1 MNYMINNEASKQM
14 AIEFAKWTIITRM
27 WQSDLTFKEMF
38 ECWVS
43 ELDNQATSE
52 IMNVTDD
59 VWEDEDG
66 NQYQVVNGRLFE
78 DE

>member
-27 WQSDLTFKEMF
+27 WQSDLTFEEMF

-43 ELDNQATSE
+43 EMDNQAADVD
-52 IMNVTDD
+52 MDAYDD
-59 VWEDEDG
+59 
-66 NQYQVVNGRLFE
+66 FE
-78 DE
+78 RQLEYMAGEYEE

>member
-27 WQSDLTFKEMF
+27 WQSDLTFEEMF

-43 ELDNQATSE
+43 ELDSQATSE
-52 IMNVTDD
+52 ITNVTDD
-59 VWEDEDG
+59 VWEDGDG

>member
-1 MNYMINNEASKQM
+1 
-14 AIEFAKWTIITRM
+14 M
-27 WQSDLTFKEMF
+27 WQSDLTFEEQF

-52 IMNVTDD
+52 ITNVTDD

-78 DE
+78 DA

>member
-1 MNYMINNEASKQM
+1 MNYMINDSASKQM

-27 WQSDLTFKEMF
+27 WQSDLTFEEMF
-38 ECWVS
+38 ECWTN

-52 IMNVTDD
+52 ITNVTDD
-59 VWEDEDG
+59 VWEDGDG

>member
-27 WQSDLTFKEMF
+27 WQSDLTFEEQF

-43 ELDNQATSE
+43 ELDNQAADVD
-52 IMNVTDD
+52 MDAYDD
-59 VWEDEDG
+59 
-66 NQYQVVNGRLFE
+66 FE
-78 DE
+78 RQLEYMAGEYEE

>member
-1 MNYMINNEASKQM
+1 MNYMINDSASKQM

-43 ELDNQATSE
+43 ELDKQAADVD
-52 IMNVTDD
+52 MNAYDD
-59 VWEDEDG
+59 
-66 NQYQVVNGRLFE
+66 FE
-78 DE
+78 RQLEYMAGEYEE

>member
-27 WQSDLTFKEMF
+27 WQSDLTFEEMF

-52 IMNVTDD
+52 ITNVTDD

>member
-27 WQSDLTFKEMF
+27 WQSDLTFEEQF

-43 ELDNQATSE
+43 ELDSQATSE
-52 IMNVTDD
+52 ITNVTDD

>member
-1 MNYMINNEASKQM
+1 MNYMINDSASKQM

-43 ELDNQATSE
+43 ELDNQAADVD
-52 IMNVTDD
+52 MDAYDD
-59 VWEDEDG
+59 
-66 NQYQVVNGRLFE
+66 FE
-78 DE
+78 RQLEYMAGEYEE

>member
-1 MNYMINNEASKQM
+1 MINNEASKQM